1 VRARILPTSSRHQAL
16 SLLLCR
22 ALDERAQLLV
32 SAPPL
37 RRRLLWEPFQQGRRG
52 GDVLAC
58 PGELRGTLI
67 VFEDPVYSRVAAARA
82 PSVPMASNL
91 SLEFGTLLFYLEVR
105 LLKLLLPL
113 P

>member
-1 VRARILPTSSRHQAL
+1 
-16 SLLLCR
+16 
-22 ALDERAQLLV
+22 
-32 SAPPL
+32 
-37 RRRLLWEPFQQGRRG
+37 
-52 GDVLAC
+52 
-58 PGELRGTLI
+58 LRGTLI